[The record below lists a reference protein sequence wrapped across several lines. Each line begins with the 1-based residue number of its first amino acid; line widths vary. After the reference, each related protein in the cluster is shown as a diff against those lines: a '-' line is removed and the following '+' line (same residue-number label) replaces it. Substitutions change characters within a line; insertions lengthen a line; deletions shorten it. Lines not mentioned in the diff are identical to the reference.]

1 MQRIRVNNWSI
12 SVKGDSVEFW
22 HIGEDRIPMFV
33 ARYFVDTIIEHG
45 GRELQVD
52 AGVPLWTAR
61 DYEMVAIV
69 GWLKGITK

>member
-1 MQRIRVNNWSI
+1 MQRIRVNNWSV
-12 SVKGDSVEFW
+12 SLKADRVEFW
-22 HIGEDRIPMFV
+22 YVEDRVPRFI
-33 ARYFVDTIIEHG
+33 ARYFVDSIIEHG

-52 AGVPLWTAR
+52 AGVPLWTAK

>member
-1 MQRIRVNNWSI
+1 MQRIRVNNWSAR
-12 SVKGDSVEFW
+12 VRNDRVEFW
-22 HIGEDRIPMFV
+22 YNEDGVPRFI
-33 ARYFVDTIIEHG
+33 ARYFVETIIEHG

-52 AGVPLWTAR
+52 AGVPLWTAK